1 VLASLR
7 ACHAPSAPSAAGSG
21 APPRRARRARR
32 ERPSAAAPRGRQ
44 ARVSA
49 PAGGARRQSA
59 TAQHARVSPPSR
71 CAHAAPSAA
80 AEQLAPRGAQCGG
93 PGAVHTPACAAAPAF
108 APHLQVL
115 EHGERCRHLL
125 HRLAAQ
131 HHVVRA
137 VGAVDGDGQVCARRG
152 RVRGCQREAAELG
165 LVAGAP
171 RVLRRARP
179 GKRGGAPRRFLKWR
193 ATLRATA
200 GGAGVSCGVAA
211 VACQCPSPH
220 APARPLRAP
229 LRGPG
234 PRAAFRTRAR
244 RRRAVAGT
252 RSRPAGGAAANSPES
267 APA

>member
-1 VLASLR
+1 VNGHARARGRPREGPPWWRAGPAGHQAAGEACGARQAGRRCGARRWELTEPVWHACGGAAVLASLR

-44 ARVSA
+44 AHVSA
-49 PAGGARRQSA
+49 PTGGARRQSA

-71 CAHAAPSAA
+71 CGHAAPSAA

-152 RVRGCQREAAELG
+152 RVRGRQPSWDWWPA
-165 LVAGAP
+165 
-171 RVLRRARP
+171 RRACCDA
-179 GKRGGAPRRFLKWR
+179 RGLG
-193 ATLRATA
+193 
-200 GGAGVSCGVAA
+200 S
-211 VACQCPSPH
+211 
-220 APARPLRAP
+220 
-229 LRGPG
+229 
-234 PRAAFRTRAR
+234 
-244 RRRAVAGT
+244 
-252 RSRPAGGAAANSPES
+252 GAAHLAGS
-267 APA
+267 